1 MAIDFR
7 DARVLR
13 FIIGI
18 LLLAAIVVGYFMF
31 LAKGLSEEI
40 AVEEQNLEMR
50 RIEHQSLRSRTS
62 EDLAVMAQRIEMY
75 TQELNTLDRLLP
87 RVYDQEEVMEML
99 TNGAGRSGL
108 TILSLTPMQYVPEGE
123 YLVYDW
129 QVRLTGRFHRLG
141 VFLDQLTQEMLM
153 SAVTNLEIHQQK
165 AAEGKFDN
173 IEASFTF
180 RAFVQP

>member
-18 LLLAAIVVGYFMF
+18 LLLAAIVLGYFMF
-31 LAKGLSEEI
+31 LAKGLTEEI
-40 AVEEQNLEMR
+40 AIEEQNLEMR

-87 RVYDQEEVMEML
+87 RVYDQE
-99 TNGAGRSGL
+99 
-108 TILSLTPMQYVPEGE
+108 
-123 YLVYDW
+123 
-129 QVRLTGRFHRLG
+129 
-141 VFLDQLTQEMLM
+141 
-153 SAVTNLEIHQQK
+153 
-165 AAEGKFDN
+165 
-173 IEASFTF
+173 
-180 RAFVQP
+180 

>member
-13 FIIGI
+13 FIVGI
-18 LLLAAIVVGYFMF
+18 LLLAAIILGYFMF
-31 LAKGLSEEI
+31 LAKGLQEEI
-40 AVEEQNLEMR
+40 ATEQQNLDMK

-75 TQELNTLDRLLP
+75 TQELSTLDRLLP

-99 TNGAGRSGL
+99 TRGAARSGL
-108 TILSLTPMQYVPEGE
+108 SIVSLTPMPLVAQGE
-123 YLVYDW
+123 YQVYEW
-129 QVRLTGRFHRLG
+129 RVRITGRFHRLG

-180 RAFVQP
+180 SAFVQP

>member
-13 FIIGI
+13 FIVGI
-18 LLLAAIVVGYFMF
+18 LLLAAILLGYFMF
-31 LAKGLSEEI
+31 LAKGLQGEI
-40 AVEEQNLEMR
+40 AVEQQNLDMR

-87 RVYDQEEVMEML
+87 RVYDQEAVMGML
-99 TNGAGRSGL
+99 TEGAARSGL
-108 TILSLTPMQYVPEGE
+108 SIVSLTPMQYVTEGE
-123 YLVYDW
+123 YVIYDW

-153 SAVTNLEIHQQK
+153 SAVSNLEIHQQK

-180 RAFVQP
+180 SAFVQP

>member
-1 MAIDFR
+1 MAIDIR

-13 FIIGI
+13 FIVGI
-18 LLLAAIVVGYFMF
+18 LLLAAIVLGYFMF

-40 AVEEQNLEMR
+40 AVEQQNLDMR

-75 TQELNTLDRLLP
+75 SQELNTIDRLLP
-87 RVYDQEEVMEML
+87 RSYDQEEVMDML
-99 TNGAGRSGL
+99 TRGAARSGL
-108 TILSLTPMQYVPEGE
+108 SIVSLTPMQYVIQDE
-123 YLVYDW
+123 YKIYDW
-129 QVRLTGRFHRLG
+129 RVRLTGRFHRLG

-153 SAVTNLEIHQQK
+153 SAVSNLEIHQQK

-180 RAFVQP
+180 SAFVQP